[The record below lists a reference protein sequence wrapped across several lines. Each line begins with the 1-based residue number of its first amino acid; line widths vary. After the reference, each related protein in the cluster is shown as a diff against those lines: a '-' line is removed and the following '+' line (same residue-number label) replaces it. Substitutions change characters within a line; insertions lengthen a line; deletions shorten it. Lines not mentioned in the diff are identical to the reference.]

1 MLYPHTESE
10 QVVLHPAGESDAADA
25 YGILFQIGYC
35 GLPTIDEYAASFGRG
50 ASAVFLVHRKDDD
63 ELAGLATISDLNP
76 AGHVKVE
83 VNMAAHQPTA
93 LLRDANALCTNFAF
107 SMWRTRKVYF
117 HTTRTSAE
125 ALAFGDEC
133 SAMIR
138 EEAVLRNYVFFH
150 GRTWDVNVFSVL
162 REEWDTH
169 GVELLKRI
177 TT

>member
-1 MLYPHTESE
+1 MLYPHTESG
-10 QVVLHPAGESDAADA
+10 QVVLRPARESDAADA
-25 YGILFQIGYC
+25 YEILFQIGYC
-35 GLPTIDEYAASFGRG
+35 GLPTIDEYVASFGRG
-50 ASAVFLVHRKDDD
+50 ASAVFLVHRKGGE

-83 VNMAAHQPTA
+83 VNMAADQPIE
-93 LLRDANALCTNFAF
+93 LLRDANVLCTNFAF

-125 ALAFGDEC
+125 ALAFGDEY

-138 EEAVLRNYVFFH
+138 AEAVLRNYVFFQ

-162 REEWDTH
+162 REEWDEH
-169 GVELLKRI
+169 GVEFLNVI
-177 TT
+177 AT